1 MACGTRAT
9 DASSL
14 RTRIHPSSDAHAPA
28 DTSLALPPLPP
39 PPPIHR
45 EFIENEEAVRIVDV
59 FYNKGLPAID
69 ACRYLI
75 ARAAIAWR
83 KFEGSYRD
91 DITAVVVY
99 LDLVL
104 EQLSAEVAIA
114 EEEGEDE

>member
-1 MACGTRAT
+1 M
-9 DASSL
+9 
-14 RTRIHPSSDAHAPA
+14 
-28 DTSLALPPLPP
+28 PPLSALAPTHPPTHTHQLTHFSRPPTTP
-39 PPPIHR
+39 PPPIDR